1 MLVLGRKAG
10 QRLLIGEQVVVT
22 VVAVCGSQ
30 VRLGIDA
37 PTEVAIRRDELCG
50 AVIDETTCLL
60 RKKKRPRSRR
70 CGSIQA
76 QKEA

>member
-37 PTEVAIRRDELCG
+37 PTEVTIRRDELCG
-50 AVIDETTCLL
+50 AVVDEITCLL
-60 RKKKRPRSRR
+60 RKTKQPRIRR
-70 CGSIQA
+70 CGSLQA
-76 QKEA
+76 HKEA